1 MATGLMHRFTRAAAT
16 LLLCGFGFGQS
27 VEWRPVGNRVV
38 DAGLAGLA
46 SGPVERV
53 WYSQDG
59 ATLYLRISAGRV
71 FQTTDFESWVEGTG
85 IPPEPEVA
93 VADTKPETGAQLRAT
108 RLSSSPVR
116 YAFGTA
122 VYRSADEGHSWE
134 NVSRFRGQSILGER
148 LSDLAVSP
156 RDPDEIAVATAAG
169 VWRSLDGGLSWAG
182 LNDSLPNLPARKLWS
197 VPGQGSVARVGLVDG
212 EVIWQPGRRSGW
224 VPAQPAFSRAESA
237 LRQALSLALGT
248 EILSIAAAG
257 DWLYAGGRAG
267 KLYASSDQGRTWRPF
282 SLPDSGEVLA
292 LFVGSNEPRVAL
304 AALSGAGARVA
315 RTVNGGIFWEDITA
329 NLPAGRVSGVT
340 ADLGSGTVYA
350 ATANGLAQTVADLS
364 RAGPVGPWQFIP
376 GLPKAPA
383 VDVKLDDGGHQLYV
397 ALEGYGVYA
406 AIAPHRFRDP
416 RVVNAADF
424 ANRPAAPGTLLSVVG
439 SKVASARAGQVEIPV
454 LAAGD
459 AESQIQV
466 PFGVTGTSL
475 SLALVAAG
483 GDGAITRRDIRM
495 ALQATA
501 PAIFVDRDGA
511 PMALDAD
518 RGILLDAMTPARAGT
533 RLQVLAT
540 GLGAVSPEWPTGL
553 AAPLENAPQVVA
565 PVKAYV
571 DRVPVEVLRA
581 SFAPGYIGFY
591 VVEIQVPD
599 IVNVGPAEFHLEV
612 GGQES
617 GRVTLYL
624 TQ

>member
-1 MATGLMHRFTRAAAT
+1 MHRFTRAAAT

-27 VEWRPVGNRVV
+27 VEWRPVGNRVL

-53 WYSQDG
+53 WYSPDG
-59 ATLYLRISAGRV
+59 ATLYLRTEAGRV
-71 FQTTDFESWVEGTG
+71 FATADFESWTEGSG
-85 IPPEPEVA
+85 APPEPETA
-93 VADTKPETGAQLRAT
+93 VVETKPESGAQLRAT
-108 RLSSSPVR
+108 NLASSPIL

-122 VYRSADEGHSWE
+122 VYRSSDEGRSWE
-134 NVSRFRGQSILGER
+134 NVSRFRGQSILGEA
-148 LSDLAVSP
+148 LTDLAVSP
-156 RDPDEIAVATAAG
+156 RDPEEIAVATAAG

-182 LNDSLPNLPARKLWS
+182 LNDSLPNLPARKIWS
-197 VPGQGSVARVGLVDG
+197 VPGPGSVARIALAEG
-212 EVIWQPGRRSGW
+212 EAIWQPGRRIGW
-224 VPAQPAFSRAESA
+224 IPAEPALSNAELA
-237 LRQALSLALGT
+237 LRRALGEVLST
-248 EILSIAAAG
+248 EIVSVAIGAE
-257 DWLYAGGRAG
+257 WVYAGGRAG
-267 KLYASSDQGRTWRPF
+267 RLYASSDQGRTWRPF
-282 SLPDSGEVLA
+282 TLPDSGDVLA
-292 LFVGSNEPRVAL
+292 LFVTSSEPRVAL
-304 AALSGAGARVA
+304 AALSGPGARVV
-315 RTVNGGIFWEDITA
+315 RTVNGGIFWEDITG
-329 NLPAGRVSGVT
+329 NLPAGRVSGLT

-350 ATANGLAQTVADLS
+350 ATASGLAQTVADLTK
-364 RAGPVGPWQFIP
+364 AGPVGPWQLIP

-397 ALEGYGVYA
+397 ALEGYGVYG

-439 SKVASARAGQVEIPV
+439 SRVASARAGQIEIPV

-466 PFGVTGTSL
+466 PFGVSGTSL
-475 SLALVAAG
+475 SLALMGAG
-483 GDGAITRRDIRM
+483 GDGAITRRDVRM

-581 SFAPGYIGFY
+581 TLAPGYIGFY

>member
-1 MATGLMHRFTRAAAT
+1 MHRFTLAAAA
-16 LLLCGFGFGQS
+16 LWLGGFGFGQS

-53 WYSQDG
+53 WYSADG
-59 ATLYLRISAGRV
+59 AKLLLQTPAGRV
-71 FQTTDFESWVEGTG
+71 FETADFESWVEASAA
-85 IPPEPEVA
+85 PPQPETA
-93 VADTKPETGAQLRAT
+93 FAERKPESGAQLRGAG
-108 RLSSSPVR
+108 LGSSPIL

-122 VYRSADEGHSWE
+122 VYRSPDEGRSWE
-134 NVSRFRGQSILGER
+134 NMSRFRGQSILGER
-148 LSDLAVSP
+148 VTDMAVSP
-156 RDPDEIAVATAAG
+156 RDPEEIAVATSAG

-182 LNDSLPNLPARKLWS
+182 LNDSLPNLPARKIRS
-197 VPGQGSVARVGLVDG
+197 VPGPGSVARISLAEG
-212 EVIWQPGRRSGW
+212 EAIWQPGRRNGW
-224 VPAQPAFSRAESA
+224 IPTQPAFSDAELA
-237 LRQALSLALGT
+237 LRRALGDILGS
-248 EILSIAAAG
+248 EILSVSTGAE
-257 DWLYAGGRAG
+257 WVYAGSHSGR
-267 KLYASSDQGRTWRPF
+267 LYSSSDQGRTWRPF
-282 SLPDSGEVLA
+282 TLPDSADVLA
-292 LFVGSNEPRVAL
+292 LFVSPNEPRVAL
-304 AALSGAGARVA
+304 AALSGPGARVA
-315 RTVNGGIFWEDITA
+315 RTVNGGIFWEDITG

-350 ATANGLAQTVADLS
+350 ATASGLAQTVADLT
-364 RAGPVGPWQFIP
+364 RAGAVAPWQLIP

-383 VDVKLDDGGHQLYV
+383 VDVKLDEGGHQLYV
-397 ALEGYGVYA
+397 ALEGYGVYG

-424 ANRPAAPGTLLSVVG
+424 ASRPAAPGTLLSVVG
-439 SKVASARAGQVEIPV
+439 SRVASARVGQVEIPV

-475 SLALVAAG
+475 SLALMGAG
-483 GDGAITRRDIRM
+483 GSGPITRRDVRM

-501 PAIFVDRDGA
+501 PAIFIDRDGA

-565 PVKAYV
+565 PVAAYI
-571 DRVPVEVLRA
+571 DRIPVEVLRA
-581 SFAPGYIGFY
+581 TLAPGYIGFY
-591 VVEIQVPD
+591 VIEIQVPD
-599 IVNVGPAEFHLEV
+599 IVNEGPAEFHLEV